1 MSVLSISGLT
11 KYYGAEFIFGGISFQ
26 VSRGDKTAL
35 VGINGAGKSTL
46 MKIIAGVEE
55 PTSGS
60 VHLSRGRTVAYLAQE
75 AQFSGTRTLMEEM
88 HAALEHLHTLQQE
101 ITALEHALGDTAAP
115 DWEQR
120 MERYGEL
127 THRFEHA
134 GGYDIEYRIDRTLH
148 GLGFVE
154 AQYHQ
159 PVAQFSGGQKTRA
172 ALASALLSD
181 PDLLLLDEPTNH
193 LDLAAL
199 EWLERFLKDWEGTLI
214 VISHDRYFL
223 DKVTNRTLEIAN
235 GKLDGDYP
243 AGYNKYLELK
253 AERLELQLKHY
264 QAQQEY
270 IAKTEDFIRRFKA
283 GQRTKEARGRE
294 KILNRLKYGYQGAN
308 NQWIDTR
315 VDAPQQQKKIAMN
328 LGTQVRSGD
337 LALKLEKLVVG
348 YVPTED
354 GRRKTEDQSSDAG
367 ASVLRPSSFV
377 LIRCPNLEIFRGQRV
392 ALMGP
397 NGSGKTTLLR
407 TMVGEVPALSGMARL
422 GHKVIINYYAQAHE
436 GLDMNAT
443 VLQEIRR
450 IKPLI
455 KETEARTLL
464 GRFLFSGDDVYKRV
478 GDLSGGERSR
488 VALAQLTLMGGNL
501 LVLDEPTNHLDI
513 GAREALEVVLNEYN
527 GTILFVSHDRYFIDA
542 VADTIW
548 MVENGSIQAFYG
560 TYSEYADFQEA
571 KARKP
576 AADDRRPT
584 TDDRRPTTGPSTLL
598 RAGDRRPAKGEVSKV
613 KSSRPAN
620 GNGHAPSAVNERG
633 QASSAPPPVPS
644 KEDRRL
650 RRKLVAL
657 EEEIAMLE
665 AEMKQLA
672 EEMTSASA
680 QADGKRVKSLEMQYS
695 DVNDMISSRMK
706 EWEQLAK

>member
-1 MSVLSISGLT
+1 MSVLSLSGLT
-11 KYYGAEFIFGGISFQ
+11 KYYGAEFIFSGISFQ
-26 VSRGDKTAL
+26 VARGDKAAL

-46 MKIIAGVEE
+46 MKIIAGVED
-55 PTSGS
+55 PTSGG
-60 VHLSRGRTVAYLAQE
+60 VHLSRGRTLAYLAQE
-75 AQFSGTRTLMEEM
+75 AQFTGTRTLMEEM
-88 HAALEHLHTLQQE
+88 HAALEHLHTLQKE
-101 ITALEHALGDTAAP
+101 ITALEHALADTNAP

-154 AQYHQ
+154 AQFNQ

-172 ALASALLSD
+172 ALAAALLSD

-199 EWLERFLKDWEGTLI
+199 EWLERFLKEWDGTLI

-253 AERLELQLKHY
+253 AERLELQLKHFN
-264 QAQQEY
+264 AQQDY
-270 IAKTEDFIRRFKA
+270 ITKTEDFIRRFKA
-283 GQRTKEARGRE
+283 GVRSKEARGRE

-348 YVPTED
+348 YVPAAT
-354 GRRKTEDQSSDAG
+354 GT
-367 ASVLRPSSFV
+367 ASNTRQPVT
-377 LIRCPNLEIFRGQRV
+377 LIKCPNLEIFRGQRV

-407 TMVGEVPALSGMARL
+407 TMVGEVPALSGLARL
-422 GHKVIINYYAQAHE
+422 GHKVTINYYAQAHE

-464 GRFLFSGDDVYKRV
+464 GRFLFSGDDVHKRV

-513 GAREALEVVLNEYN
+513 GAREALEEVLNEYN

-548 MVENGSIQAFYG
+548 MVEHGSIDAFDG
-560 TYSEYADFQEA
+560 TYSEYSAFQEA
-571 KARKP
+571 KARKQVVEE
-576 AADDRRPT
+576 RRKTEDERRT
-584 TDDRRPTTGPSTLL
+584 TTNERPVESREQEPK
-598 RAGDRRPAKGEVSKV
+598 PKGVAS
-613 KSSRPAN
+613 AN
-620 GNGHAPSAVNERG
+620 GNGHTSTVNGRG
-633 QASSAPPPVPS
+633 QTPRPQVPTPNPQSSS
-644 KEDRRL
+644 KDDRRL

-695 DVNDMISSRMK
+695 DVQAMLNTRYD
-706 EWEQLAK
+706 EWSAVAG

>member
-1 MSVLSISGLT
+1 MSVLSLSGLT

-55 PTSGS
+55 PTSGG
-60 VHLSRGRTVAYLAQE
+60 VHLSRGRTLAYLAQE

-88 HAALEHLHTLQQE
+88 HAALEHLHALQEE
-101 ITALEHALGDTAAP
+101 ITALEHALADTAAP

-154 AQYHQ
+154 AQFHQ

-172 ALASALLSD
+172 ALAAALLSD

-199 EWLERFLKDWEGTLI
+199 EWLERFLKDWDGTLI

-253 AERLELQLKHY
+253 AERLELQLKHF
-264 QAQQEY
+264 QAQQDY
-270 IAKTEDFIRRFKA
+270 INKTEDFIRRFKA
-283 GQRTKEARGRE
+283 GVRSKEARGRE

-337 LALKLEKLVVG
+337 LALKLEKLMVG
-348 YVPTED
+348 YLPAA
-354 GRRKTEDQSSDAG
+354 SDA
-367 ASVLRPSSFV
+367 ASSTRHPSPV
-377 LIRCPNLEIFRGQRV
+377 TLIKCPNLEIFRGQRV

-407 TMVGEVPALSGMARL
+407 TMVGEVPALSGLVRL
-422 GHKVIINYYAQAHE
+422 GHKVTINYYAQAHE
-436 GLDMNAT
+436 GLEMNAT

-513 GAREALEVVLNEYN
+513 GAREALEEVLNEYN

-548 MVENGSIQAFYG
+548 MVENGSIEAFDG
-560 TYSEYADFQEA
+560 TYSEYAAFQEA
-571 KARKP
+571 KARKASVAERAEDQETRRQSTK
-576 AADDRRPT
+576 AASGQADKALDNEQTRMPSRMVSGRRPPSP
-584 TDDRRPTTGPSTLL
+584 RRTAAMAMAMAAPQPPA
-598 RAGDRRPAKGEVSKV
+598 RKIAGCD
-613 KSSRPAN
+613 
-620 GNGHAPSAVNERG
+620 
-633 QASSAPPPVPS
+633 ASWW
-644 KEDRRL
+644 R
-650 RRKLVAL
+650 
-657 EEEIAMLE
+657 
-665 AEMKQLA
+665 
-672 EEMTSASA
+672 
-680 QADGKRVKSLEMQYS
+680 
-695 DVNDMISSRMK
+695 
-706 EWEQLAK
+706 